1 MEYWMCKVDGLL
13 RERKQERESPVPTPR
28 RWEEEDLIVQN
39 QEGEIPCLKLAQEWS
54 LIQEF
59 TDRVDGKWGKNWS
72 FPSPYHARKLIF
84 KYYIFVGYAFNY
96 FMPGASVEVCRVLVF
111 FQTN

>member
-39 QEGEIPCLKLAQEWS
+39 QEGEIPCLKLA
-54 LIQEF
+54 
-59 TDRVDGKWGKNWS
+59 
-72 FPSPYHARKLIF
+72 
-84 KYYIFVGYAFNY
+84 
-96 FMPGASVEVCRVLVF
+96 
-111 FQTN
+111 